1 MTANELFVLP
11 AGTDFETHLVAAG
24 HAQEL
29 LAAAAAEHGQPEV
42 DHYRTVNHGQQYKGG
57 VTRDYQSAGWEDR
70 LAVDFCKAHMKSV
83 SGGRAIA
90 ENLLFKLDATGNPTI
105 PPEIRAHLDR
115 INAIVA
121 ATP

>member
-1 MTANELFVLP
+1 MRPRFAD
-11 AGTDFETHLVAAG
+11 AALVAAG
-24 HAQEL
+24 HAQAL
-29 LAAAAAEHGQPEV
+29 LAAAVAEHGKSEV

-57 VTRDYQSAGWEDR
+57 AARDYHSAGWEDR

-90 ENLLFKLDATGNPTI
+90 GHLLLKLDAGANPTV
-105 PPEIRAHLDR
+105 PPEIRAFLDR
-115 INAIVA
+115 IDAIVA

>member
-1 MTANELFVLP
+1 MNADELFVLP

-29 LAAAAAEHGQPEV
+29 LAAAAAERGQPEV

-57 VTRDYQSAGWEDR
+57 AARDYQSAGWEDR
-70 LAVDFCKAHMKSV
+70 LAADFCKAHMKSV

-90 ENLLFKLDATGNPTI
+90 EQLLLKLDAGGNPTV
-105 PPEIRAHLDR
+105 PSEIRAYLDR
-115 INAIVA
+115 IDAIVA